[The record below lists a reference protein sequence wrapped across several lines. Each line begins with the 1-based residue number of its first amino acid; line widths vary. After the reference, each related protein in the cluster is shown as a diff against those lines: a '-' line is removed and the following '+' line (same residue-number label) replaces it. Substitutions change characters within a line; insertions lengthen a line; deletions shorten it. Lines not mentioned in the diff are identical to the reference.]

1 MKTRIYYLYNKKK
14 NQVISLNRLEDM
26 IKYPHRVIFCFLRQ
40 KTKLVNIF
48 RVSSHDHIF

>member
-1 MKTRIYYLYNKKK
+1 MKTSIYYLSNKKK
-14 NQVISLNRLEDM
+14 NGMISLDRLEDM
-26 IKYPHRVIFCFLRQ
+26 IKYPHRVIFCLLTS